1 MLRNIR
7 TRFFGHGLGFLV
19 SIAWPFCHIGVL
31 LLIFTWTD
39 RAPPYGESMALFFAT
54 GLAPFMV
61 ITYLARWSMISM
73 ITNRP
78 LLALPRIKILDLV
91 LAGTILEVLASC
103 CMIIVLVVVL
113 AGFGID
119 TSPRDPIDAAYAFG
133 AALLLGFGLG
143 IINSILA
150 LITYTW
156 VTVYLLA
163 TIVLYITS
171 GILFVADALPESLRY
186 WLSFNPTLQIV
197 EWMRSAYY
205 YNYGSTLDRVYTLA
219 WCLGTILLG
228 LLMERLLRGRLL
240 QGR

>member
-19 SIAWPFCHIGVL
+19 SIAWPFCHIGIL

-39 RAPPYGESMALFFAT
+39 HTAPYGESMALFFAT
-54 GLAPFMV
+54 GLVPFMV
-61 ITYLARWSMISM
+61 ITYLARWAMISM

-78 LLALPRIKILDLV
+78 LLALPRIKIIDLV
-91 LAGTILEVLASC
+91 LAGTVLEVLSSC
-103 CMIIVLVVVL
+103 CTVIVLVVVL
-113 AGFGID
+113 AAFGID
-119 TSPRDPIDAAYAFG
+119 TTPRDPVEAAYAFG
-133 AALLLGFGLG
+133 ASLLLGFGFG
-143 IINSILA
+143 ILNSIFA
-150 LITYTW
+150 LISYTW
-156 VTVYLLA
+156 VTVYLLS
-163 TIVLYITS
+163 TILLYLLS
-171 GILFVADALPESLRY
+171 GILFVTDALPESLRY

-205 YNYGSTLDRVYTLA
+205 YNYGSTLDKVYTLT

-240 QGR
+240 LGR